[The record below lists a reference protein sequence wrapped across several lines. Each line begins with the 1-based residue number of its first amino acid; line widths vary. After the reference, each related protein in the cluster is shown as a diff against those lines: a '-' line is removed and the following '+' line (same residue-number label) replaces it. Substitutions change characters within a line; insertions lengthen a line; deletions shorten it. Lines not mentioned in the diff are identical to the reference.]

1 MLVLEPIGEETDDFG
16 DLKDGCFEFLE
27 IDGVLIEGN
36 LGGVSRHAPLSKHGG
51 IQSARGNK

>member
-1 MLVLEPIGEETDDFG
+1 MLVLETVREETNDFG